1 MKTILFS
8 LAILLTIAC
17 TNEKKTEESAQDA
30 LRVELMAVHDDVMPK
45 MGELTRI
52 AGQLKA
58 VLANDSTLTAEPRAE
73 LERAID
79 QMAVAEEGM
88 MDWMAE
94 FKQPES
100 LRAQMD
106 HAAIIKYLEQEKQTI
121 STVADQINQGIET
134 GKKLLEVHPSN

>member
-8 LAILLTIAC
+8 LAILLTVAC
-17 TNEKKTEESAQDA
+17 TNEKKTQESAQDA
-30 LRVELMAVHDDVMPK
+30 LRVELMAIHDDVMPK

-52 AGQLKA
+52 AGQLKDL
-58 VLANDSTLTAEPRAE
+58 LATDSTLAAEPRAE

-79 QMAVAEEGM
+79 QMAIAEEGM
-88 MDWMAE
+88 MDWMAA

-106 HAAIIKYLEQEKQTI
+106 HAAIMKYLEKEKQTI

-134 GKKLLEVHPSN
+134 GKRLLEAHTEN